1 MYKPTKMIKKILNQ
15 LFVTVVITVIGI
27 STSFGEII
35 KSIEI
40 NGNERI
46 SNETIKVFIPYK
58 INDDLDSEKINLIL
72 KSLYESNFFK
82 DVKVLFD
89 KNKLK
94 ISVIENPIIQNIN
107 YNGIK
112 AEKIREPVLKNLK
125 LKQRA
130 SYNKFYL
137 DQDKEAIISTLK
149 DLGYYFSK
157 VEIFV
162 EELDDNKVNINF
174 EIDIGDKAKIKKITF
189 IGNKIFKDRKL
200 RRVILSEEYKPW
212 KFISGKKFLNENLI
226 EIDSRLLK
234 NFYLN
239 RGYLNVDINSSF
251 AKLIEKNEFELIY
264 TVNAG
269 NKVFFNKLSVDL
281 PNDYD
286 ENNFTELNKVFS
298 DLKDEPYSI
307 NALNKILD
315 KIDVIALNEQYE
327 SVKISVNE
335 DLIDN
340 KLDLTFV
347 VEETDKYFVERIN
360 ILGNNITQESVIRNQ
375 FELDEGDPYNQ
386 ILDNK
391 TINNIKS
398 LRFFKSVKSE
408 VKEGSEKGQKII
420 DIFVEEKATGEITAS
435 AGVGT
440 SGTSFGAGVKEN
452 NFLGRGISLNSNF
465 NISEDTIRGL
475 FSVKNPN
482 FLDTDKS
489 IYASIES
496 SETNKLKAYGY
507 KTSKSGFAFGT
518 GFEYYDDLRFGL
530 GTSNFYEKIETDSTA
545 SARQKKQEGDYW
557 DSFLKLDFDYDKR
570 NQKFQTTNGFRS
582 FYSLDVPI
590 ISETNTLK
598 NVYTYKYYSE
608 LYEENVSSVSF
619 YLSTANSLSNDDIK
633 LSERLNIPSSRLRG
647 FQFGRVGPKDGD
659 DFIGG
664 NYISTI
670 NFTTNLPQILENS
683 QNTDFLLF
691 FDVANVWGVDYDASI
706 DDESKIRSAAGV
718 AVDWFTPIGPLNFSL
733 SQPISKASSDE
744 TETFRF
750 NLGTT
755 F

>member
-1 MYKPTKMIKKILNQ
+1 MIKKFINHFLATIV
-15 LFVTVVITVIGI
+15 FIIVVI
-27 STSFGEII
+27 SNSYGETI

-40 NGNERI
+40 IGNERI
-46 SNETIKVFIPYK
+46 SDETIKVFLTVSE
-58 INDDLDSEKINLIL
+58 NDDLNNEKINSIL
-72 KSLYESNFFK
+72 KNLYETNFFK
-82 DVKVLFD
+82 DVKVNFEN
-89 KNKLK
+89 NKLVV
-94 ISVIENPIIQNIN
+94 SVIENPIIQDIS

-112 AEKIREPVLKNLK
+112 ADKIREPVLKNLK
-125 LKQRA
+125 LKQRS
-130 SYNKFYL
+130 SYNKFFL
-137 DQDKEAIISTLK
+137 EKDKESIISTLK
-149 DLGYYFSK
+149 ELGYYFST

-162 EELDDNKVNINF
+162 EELKDNKVNIIF

-226 EIDSRLLK
+226 GIDSRLLK

-239 RGYLNVDINSSF
+239 RGYLNVNVNSSF

-269 NKVFFNKLSVDL
+269 NKVFFNNLSLDL

-286 ENNFTELNKVFS
+286 EKNFVELNKVFF
-298 DLKDEPYSI
+298 DLKNEPYSI
-307 NALNKILD
+307 NSLNKILD
-315 KIDVIALNEQYE
+315 KIDIIALNEQYE
-327 SVKISVNE
+327 SIKISVNE
-335 DLIDN
+335 NLIDN
-340 KLDLTFV
+340 KLDLTFIV
-347 VEETDKYFVERIN
+347 QETEKYYVERIN
-360 ILGNNITQESVIRNQ
+360 ILGNNVTQESVIRNQ

-391 TINNIKS
+391 TVNNLKS

-408 VKEGSEKGQKII
+408 VKDGSEQGQKII
-420 DIFVEEKATGEITAS
+420 DIVVEEQPTGEITAS

-452 NFLGRGISLNSNF
+452 NFLGRGITLNSNF
-465 NISEDTIRGL
+465 NINEDTIRGL

-482 FLDTDKS
+482 FLDTNKS
-489 IYASIES
+489 IYTSIES

-507 KTSKSGFAFGT
+507 KTTKTGFAFGT
-518 GFEYYDDLRFGL
+518 DFEYYDDLRLGL
-530 GTSNFYEKIETDSTA
+530 GTSNFYEQIETDSSA
-545 SARQKKQEGDYW
+545 SARQKRQEGDYW

-582 FYSLDVPI
+582 FYSVDIPM

-598 NVYTYKYYSE
+598 NVYSYKHFAE
-608 LYEENVSSVSF
+608 LYDENISSVSF
-619 YLSTANSLSNDDIK
+619 FLSAANSISNDDIK

-664 NYISTI
+664 NYISTL
-670 NFTTNLPQILENS
+670 NFASTLPQILENS

-691 FDVANVWGVDYDASI
+691 LDVANIWGVDYDASI
-706 DDESKIRSAAGV
+706 DDASKIRSAAGIG
-718 AVDWFTPIGPLNFSL
+718 VDWFTPVGPLNFSL